1 MIFGTIIMVT
11 PLFLQTTPPPADLV
25 TLQWIIIVTL
35 ASALAYLYRQL
46 RKTEERNNDTQT
58 ELIEKTLVGLGDANE
73 AIRGLADVI
82 EALQEQLDLR
92 REFEELRRELR
103 HGSK

>member
-1 MIFGTIIMVT
+1 MIDLF
-11 PLFLQTTPPPADLV
+11 PLLFFQTPPPPGDLL
-25 TLQWIIIVTL
+25 TLQWVVIVAL

-46 RKTEERNNDTQT
+46 RKTEEKNSDTQT

-103 HGSK
+103 HDSK